1 MQYKTII
8 LELLR
13 QRRSLHERLRKSD
26 TLLETLN
33 KHALRLRER
42 HLEWLAVLLEA
53 TPGSEPRQLT
63 GAAFELARAEWETS
77 LATDS
82 LPADLE
88 PLSLDDAMKFLRRHS
103 SPE

>member
-13 QRRSLHERLRKSD
+13 QQRSLHERLRKSG

-33 KHALRLRER
+33 EQALQLRSR

-53 TPGSEPRQLT
+53 TPGSEASQLT
-63 GAAFELARAEWETS
+63 AAAFELARAEWETC

-88 PLSLDDAMKFLRRHS
+88 PPRLDDAMKFLRRHS

>member
-13 QRRSLHERLRKSD
+13 QQRSLHERLRKSD

-33 KHALRLRER
+33 EQALRLRER

-53 TPGSEPRQLT
+53 TPGSEPSQLT
-63 GAAFELARAEWETS
+63 AMAFELARAEWETS

-88 PLSLDDAMKFLRRHS
+88 PLCLDDAMKFLHRHS

>member
-33 KHALRLRER
+33 EQALRLRER
-42 HLEWLAVLLEA
+42 HLEWLAVCDRESYHLIEFPVTSVRRHGGTSTTRLSSA
-53 TPGSEPRQLT
+53 LAMYG
-63 GAAFELARAEWETS
+63 GAVG
-77 LATDS
+77 
-82 LPADLE
+82 
-88 PLSLDDAMKFLRRHS
+88 LRRRFAARSVDRSDVHS
-103 SPE
+103 